1 MILTEIISKEDPTMI
16 ELHKFKEI
24 VETLQFM
31 PLKTLQDKNQ
41 SDQVYLVLNSLKKED
56 KQKEK
61 SNL

>member
-1 MILTEIISKEDPTMI
+1 MILTEIISKEDPMMI

-56 KQKEK
+56 KQ
-61 SNL
+61 

>member
-31 PLKTLQDKNQ
+31 PLRTLQDKNQ

-56 KQKEK
+56 KQ
-61 SNL
+61 

>member
-16 ELHKFKEI
+16 ELHNFKEI

-56 KQKEK
+56 KQ
-61 SNL
+61 

>member
-1 MILTEIISKEDPTMI
+1 MILSEIISKEDPTMI

-56 KQKEK
+56 KQ
-61 SNL
+61 

>member
-41 SDQVYLVLNSLKKED
+41 SDQVYIVLNSLKKED
-56 KQKEK
+56 KQ
-61 SNL
+61 

>member
-1 MILTEIISKEDPTMI
+1 MILSEIISKEDPTMI

-24 VETLQFM
+24 VEILQFM

-56 KQKEK
+56 KQ
-61 SNL
+61 

>member
-56 KQKEK
+56 KQ
-61 SNL
+61 

>member
-56 KQKEK
+56 KH
-61 SNL
+61 